1 MEEDELLDR
10 RRVANVAERAVAMR
24 LKATIYIL
32 CCDKAKI
39 VFIKIKQEF
48 QRKPTMITYP
58 IGIKVL

>member
-1 MEEDELLDR
+1 VEEDELLDR

-39 VFIKIKQEF
+39 VFIKINKNSKENQ
-48 QRKPTMITYP
+48 Q
-58 IGIKVL
+58 